1 MHVCVCIKTYCL
13 MYHDDAAISS
23 ATSVPFATSAAAAAA
38 SAAATA
44 AAVALAC
51 VSCDRGMISLHGAW
65 QGPLIPAGVFGKVAA
80 L

>member
-1 MHVCVCIKTYCL
+1 

-23 ATSVPFATSAAAAAA
+23 ATSVPIATSAAAAA

>member
-1 MHVCVCIKTYCL
+1 

-38 SAAATA
+38 ASAAATA

-51 VSCDRGMISLHGAW
+51 VSCDRGVISLHGAW